1 MFYLGSCSVRV
12 TEIFNVTA
20 GTESV
25 VVKTGVHWQSHRTNV
40 GQPKPALPA
49 QLVCLPNSSSPRL
62 YGIVR

>member
-1 MFYLGSCSVRV
+1 MRV
-12 TEIFNVTA
+12 TEKFNVTV

-25 VVKTGVHWQSHRTNV
+25 VVKTGVYWQSHHRNV
-40 GQPKPALPA
+40 GQPKPTIPA